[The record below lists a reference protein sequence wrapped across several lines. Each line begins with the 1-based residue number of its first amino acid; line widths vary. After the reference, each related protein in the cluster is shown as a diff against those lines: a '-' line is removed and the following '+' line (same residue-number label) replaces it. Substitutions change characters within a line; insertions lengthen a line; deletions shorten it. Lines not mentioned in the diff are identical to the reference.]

1 MEDWVDYFERPRNGC
16 DNCNKCGHS
25 GVCNQTGGAV
35 GHRSLLR
42 CRGASVRAR
51 LVHLTTASRCEL
63 FFCQI
68 FISKKVS
75 WVKLFFPSSHKDIS
89 WMKLKKSSLLQ
100 LLPHFS
106 VSTMHEV
113 VGEAIL
119 SNTFSKT
126 AQLHLESHS

>member
-1 MEDWVDYFERPRNGC
+1 MSC
-16 DNCNKCGHS
+16 
-25 GVCNQTGGAV
+25 
-35 GHRSLLR
+35 
-42 CRGASVRAR
+42 
-51 LVHLTTASRCEL
+51 CEL

-68 FISKKVS
+68 FISKTAL

-89 WMKLKKSSLLQ
+89 WMKLEKSSLLQ

-106 VSTMHEV
+106 LSTMHV